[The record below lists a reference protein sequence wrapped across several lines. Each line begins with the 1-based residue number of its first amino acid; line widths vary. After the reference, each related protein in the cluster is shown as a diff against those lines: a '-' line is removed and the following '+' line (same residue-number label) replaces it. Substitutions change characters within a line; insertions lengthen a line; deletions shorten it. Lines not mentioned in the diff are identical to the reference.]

1 MYANPDTPHHAH
13 SPTVGSLFAGIG
25 GFDLGFERAGFRTAW
40 QVEIDPIRRAVLAD
54 RFPHAQRFD
63 DVRACGRHNLLPVD
77 VIVGGFPCQDLSTM
91 GKRAGLAGERSGLF
105 YEVVRIINELRP
117 RWLVLENVTG
127 LLSCNDG
134 EDFAAVIGTL
144 AECGYLGFWRVL
156 NAQYF
161 GVPTKRRRV
170 FMVAGL
176 GCQPPSSCWLMP
188 DQWTAFLARRKRN
201 KLASASRDGLTLPY
215 LLAAHPAK
223 STSAVLASSLSRT
236 DGVRWLSGA
245 ERLSIM
251 GFARDWMRPTLQ
263 KLKVPETPSVRR
275 SRSGSRDISSKNA
288 HDEQ

>member
-1 MYANPDTPHHAH
+1 MYANPDPQRNTGN
-13 SPTVGSLFAGIG
+13 PTVGSLFAGIG

-63 DVRACGRHNLLPVD
+63 DVRACGRHNLSAVD

-176 GCQPPSSCWLMP
+176 GCQPPVELLADAGPVDRLSRAP
-188 DQWTAFLARRKRN
+188 AAAQERIDLARW
-201 KLASASRDGLTLPY
+201 AYPT
-215 LLAAHPAK
+215 LLAG
-223 STSAVLASSLSRT
+223 SAPSQINLGGSGLVSVEDGWHQMVEWGRT
-236 DGVRWLSGA
+236 LEHHGLCKGLDEANFAETQGA
-245 ERLSIM
+245 GNAVCPPVAEWV
-251 GFARDWMRPTLQ
+251 ARHL
-263 KLKVPETPSVRR
+263 V
-275 SRSGSRDISSKNA
+275 GA
-288 HDEQ
+288 CA

>member
-176 GCQPPSSCWLMP
+176 GCQPPVE
-188 DQWTAFLARRKRN
+188 
-201 KLASASRDGLTLPY
+201 
-215 LLAAHPAK
+215 LLADAGPVDSLPRAPK
-223 STSAVLASSLSRT
+223 AQQTGIGLAGWAYPTLLAGSAPGQINLGGSGLVAVEDGWGAMAERSRT
-236 DGVRWLSGA
+236 LEHHGLCKGLDAANFAEAQGA
-245 ERLSIM
+245 GNAVSPPVAEWV
-251 GFARDWMRPTLQ
+251 ARHLI
-263 KLKVPETPSVRR
+263 EEC
-275 SRSGSRDISSKNA
+275 A
-288 HDEQ
+288 